1 MKLNLQLLLILL
13 APSVMAQEPDT
24 SSAIFKMRET
34 ERNFARASVMHGRN
48 AAFVEYFA
56 DESVIFTGKWVTN
69 GKQFSKDQKATP
81 VVLKWEPEFVDISD
95 SRDLGISTGP
105 WEVQE
110 YRPNTAP
117 VATGYYLTVWER
129 QSDGT
134 WKVILDGGSTTPVIK
149 GPLHSFSFPAGADKP
164 VVNPPVIDV
173 KLSCKELLQRD
184 QQFFAE
190 WNRGFLTSTYKS
202 FLAPEARIQLNGHL
216 PSVNP
221 DTINAWISHFDK
233 KLTWKPVGAGAATSG
248 DLGFTYGLL
257 GVSGDSG
264 ATKGHY
270 VRIWRKQP
278 GTDWKIIL
286 EMMNIN

>member
-1 MKLNLQLLLILL
+1 MKLYLLLLLILL

-34 ERNFARASVMHGRN
+34 ERNFARASVMYGRN
-48 AAFVEYFA
+48 AAFTEYFA
-56 DESVIFTGKWVTN
+56 DESAIFADCWMTN
-69 GKQFSKDQKATP
+69 GKQFSKDRKASP
-81 VVLKWEPEFVDISD
+81 VVLKWEPEYMDISD
-95 SRDLGISTGP
+95 SQDFGISTGP
-105 WEVQE
+105 WEAQE

-117 VATGYYLTVWER
+117 VATGYYLTVWKR

-134 WKVILDGGSTTPVIK
+134 WKVILDGGSTTPGIK
-149 GPLHSFSFPAGADKP
+149 GPLHGFSFPAGADKP
-164 VVNPPVIDV
+164 VVNSLVIDV
-173 KLSCKELLQRD
+173 KLSCKELLERD

-190 WNRGFLTSTYKS
+190 WNRGFLASTYKS
-202 FLAPEARIQLNGHL
+202 FLAPEARMQLNGHL
-216 PSVNP
+216 PSTNT
-221 DTINAWISHFDK
+221 DTINAWISHFNK
-233 KLTWKPVGAGAATSG
+233 KLTWKPVGSGAATSG

-257 GVSGDSG
+257 EVSGDGG